1 LVKRSVDV
9 FGALVCLILL
19 SPLFLVVSLL
29 VRWRLGSPVLFRQE
43 RLGRDEQPF
52 SLIKFRTMTD
62 ARSAD
67 GALLPD
73 VDRLT
78 HLGRRLRAAS
88 LDELPELWNVIRG
101 DMSLVGPR
109 PLPVHYRERFMAHER
124 ARHLVRPGITG
135 WSQVQGRNNVDWDE
149 RLAMDVWYVMHRSLR
164 LDLRILARTP
174 MAVLSRRGISA
185 DGEATMRALRPEVA
199 DRREIR

>member
-1 LVKRSVDV
+1 MVKRSVDV
-9 FGALVCLILL
+9 FGALVGLILL
-19 SPLFLVVSLL
+19 SPLFLVVSVL
-29 VRWRLGSPVLFRQE
+29 VRWRLGAPVLFRQE
-43 RLGRDEQPF
+43 RLGRDERPF

-62 ARSAD
+62 ARGED

-73 VDRLT
+73 AERLT
-78 HLGRRLRAAS
+78 SLGRRLRAAS

-109 PLPVHYRERFMAHER
+109 PLPVHYRERFMSHER

-135 WSQVQGRNNVDWDE
+135 WSQVQGRNTVDWDE

-185 DGEATMRALRPEVA
+185 DGEATMHALRPEVV
-199 DRREIR
+199 DRGDIR